1 MRAKEKVRNCSI
13 DIFRY
18 VCAIMVVGIHTQPLS
33 EFSYEAGYI
42 FSNIVPRIAVP
53 FFFTAAGYFYVKKL
67 ETVSQKLQW
76 IISREGDADGQ
87 RLKPHYIAQLISEE
101 IKAEIFEYQCK
112 KHYEDKK
119 RAAQKL
125 DSPQSQPHYSTTNTG
140 LSRAMSY

>member
-1 MRAKEKVRNCSI
+1 MSELKMLAEKYLGAHI
-13 DIFRY
+13 PQELFE
-18 VCAIMVVGIHTQPLS
+18 MVLP
-33 EFSYEAGYI
+33 
-42 FSNIVPRIAVP
+42 
-53 FFFTAAGYFYVKKL
+53 AAQRKL
-67 ETVSQKLQW
+67 EW

-87 RLKPHYIAQLISEE
+87 RLKPHYSAQLISEE